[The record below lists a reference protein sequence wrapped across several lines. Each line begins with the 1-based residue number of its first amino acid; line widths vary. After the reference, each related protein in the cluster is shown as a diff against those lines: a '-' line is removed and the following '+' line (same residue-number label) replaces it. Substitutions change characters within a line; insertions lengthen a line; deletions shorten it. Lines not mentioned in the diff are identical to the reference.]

1 MNRTITDDQ
10 HYPPTKIKRG
20 NTFLYD
26 SVEMRR
32 YHTLSNR
39 HKYKRKTKQPKII
52 LSKIPYIID
61 HTEMENAIHQMQNE
75 RKRIVLTN
83 KSTKINH
90 YS

>member
-1 MNRTITDDQ
+1 MNRALNNDEHIR
-10 HYPPTKIKRG
+10 PTKPSRE

-61 HTEMENAIHQMQNE
+61 YTEMENAIHQMQNE
-75 RKRIVLTN
+75 RKGIMLTN
-83 KSTKINH
+83 KSTKTNSI
-90 YS
+90 